1 MTSYTSSSSE
11 DKILVSETQS
21 EVSNIT
27 DLNQTS
33 TIHLQMDDNF
43 DLNSIQNSEIKKLPK
58 SHWQKSDD
66 CYICERIFSIKHPRH
81 HCRSCGKS
89 ICGYCSKNKVKKL
102 RVCDI
107 CNFRYKNKEY
117 ENIKKE
123 YLIEL
128 DAQNFSLED
137 KSRDLR
143 EKIGELKIKEE
154 QIIKT
159 NEKKL
164 EVKKKELFE
173 SESNLDN
180 LEKLVESKKQ
190 EIEKKEEG
198 IRQREDIIKKYE
210 ENIKT
215 FENDIEFEQIGF
227 QMQKELT
234 EKNNRKRKILMKIIS
249 KLRDLELHSGMTNDE
264 SVVKEIEKIEIEI
277 KNLKNIQ

>member
-1 MTSYTSSSSE
+1 
-11 DKILVSETQS
+11 
-21 EVSNIT
+21 
-27 DLNQTS
+27 
-33 TIHLQMDDNF
+33 MDDNF
-43 DLNSIQNSEIKKLPK
+43 DLNSNNNSTEIKKLSK

-66 CYICERIFSIKHPRH
+66 CYICERIFSMKHSRH

-107 CNFRYKNKEY
+107 CYFRYNNKDY
-117 ENIKKE
+117 ENMKKE

-154 QIIKT
+154 NVIKT

-164 EVKKKELFE
+164 EIKKKELLE
-173 SESNLDN
+173 SESNLNN

-198 IRQREDIIKKYE
+198 IRQREEIIKKYMD
-210 ENIKT
+210 NIKT

-234 EKNNRKRKILMKIIS
+234 EKNNRKRKILTKIIS
-249 KLRDLELHSGMTNDE
+249 KLRDLELHSGMADNE
-264 SVVKEIEKIEIEI
+264 NVVKEIDKIEMEI
-277 KNLKNIQ
+277 RNLKNIQ